1 MSKSTNVAKRAQS
14 DNEKPVKR
22 KGRGGKYNF
31 PSTVEPEDPEVVR
44 AALGSVLYWYKRGCD
59 KPETDDEIE
68 QRVIEYLGECYETG
82 QRMTVEK
89 LGLALGIARTTLFE
103 WEHGQRCSQRV
114 TNIIKRAKDTIAAYD
129 ADMVTS
135 GKMNPVP
142 YIFRAKNY
150 YGMRDQ
156 QEFVVEPKAS
166 LTEQTADEIAEK
178 YVELPDD

>member
-1 MSKSTNVAKRAQS
+1 MADNTELAKTETA
-14 DNEKPVKR
+14 VKKR
-22 KGRGGKYNF
+22 GRGGKYNF

-44 AALGSVLYWYKRGCD
+44 AVLGSVLYWYKRGSD
-59 KPETDDEIE
+59 AKPQTDDEVEERIL
-68 QRVIEYLGECYETG
+68 EYLTECYNTG

-89 LGLALGIARTTLFE
+89 LALALGVTRETLNQ
-103 WEHGQRCSQRV
+103 WENGGHGSNPRRAD
-114 TNIIKRAKDTIAAYD
+114 IIKRAKDTIASYD

-156 QEFVVEPKAS
+156 VDIVAAPGGQLSTAS
-166 LTEQTADEIAEK
+166 ADEIAAK
-178 YVELPDD
+178 YEELPED

>member
-1 MSKSTNVAKRAQS
+1 MAKSTNVAKG

-59 KPETDDEIE
+59 KPKTDEEIE
-68 QRVIEYLGECYETG
+68 QRVIEYLGECYTTG
-82 QRMTVEK
+82 QRLTVEK
-89 LGLALGIARTTLFE
+89 LALALGIARQTLFE
-103 WEHGQRCSQRV
+103 WENGKSCSKRV
-114 TNIIKRAKDTIAAYD
+114 TDIIKRAKGTIAAYD

-150 YGMRDQ
+150 YGMKDQ
-156 QEFVVEPKAS
+156 QDVVIEPKQGI
-166 LTEQTADEIAEK
+166 TDQTADEIAEK